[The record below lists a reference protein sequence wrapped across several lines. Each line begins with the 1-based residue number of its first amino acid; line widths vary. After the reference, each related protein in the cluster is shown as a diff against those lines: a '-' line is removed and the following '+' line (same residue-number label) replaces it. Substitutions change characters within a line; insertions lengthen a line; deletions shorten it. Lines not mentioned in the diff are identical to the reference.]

1 MSASGE
7 HLLHSGGKPP
17 PFLLLFRNPR
27 GSRPREAV
35 EPGAASLIREAPLGL
50 HESPLLETI
59 ERGIERA
66 LIDLEHVARELPN
79 ALRDPPAVER
89 CEEEALQN
97 EQVESALQKIGAF
110 GHGYLELRQEYA

>member
-27 GSRPREAV
+27 ASRPREAV

-66 LIDLEHVARELPN
+66 LPN

-110 GHGYLELRQEYA
+110 GHGYLELRQEYAVCCRRSRHR